1 LANLFRIIYYLS
13 GALRRAYWKP
23 DKLRKFQEKKLR
35 RVVRYAYANVPFY
48 HRKFREAHV
57 YPDDVRRLED
67 LKRLPIVEKDEFR
80 RTPPEE
86 RVSGEFEIKRL
97 KVVRTGGS
105 TGKPLTIFLTREE
118 DDWRKAIYM
127 RANIMCGQR
136 PRDRWVA
143 ITAPHHF
150 SDVTGL
156 QRRFGLFA
164 QTCLSVFDDFDKH
177 IDFLCRFKPD
187 VLDGYSGALVLLA
200 REVKKRGLYTIRP
213 KVVFGN
219 ADLMDNISRKVLE
232 DVFAAPYCDQF
243 GCAEVDRT
251 AWNCLEREKYH
262 MDVDSVLFE
271 FVDEDGEEVAVG
283 ESGQILYTSLFNFA
297 MPFIRYSVGDLGKP
311 SNEFCSCGV
320 KLPLMEVIEGRK
332 DSVIILP
339 DGRFLSPRVFTV
351 AMGMFKFYSFIEQF
365 RIVQKKPEF
374 FEIYLKMGASDVN
387 FEVVKKELIDHFFKV
402 LNLKEVDV
410 SFDVRFVD
418 DIPFSQSGKLMAVV
432 SEVTRAV

>member
-1 LANLFRIIYYLS
+1 MANLFRIIYYLS

-23 DKLRKFQEKKLR
+23 DKLRKFQEKRLR

-80 RTPPEE
+80 HTPPEE

-156 QRRFGLFA
+156 QRRLGLFA

-200 REVKKRGLYTIRP
+200 REVKKRGLYVIRP